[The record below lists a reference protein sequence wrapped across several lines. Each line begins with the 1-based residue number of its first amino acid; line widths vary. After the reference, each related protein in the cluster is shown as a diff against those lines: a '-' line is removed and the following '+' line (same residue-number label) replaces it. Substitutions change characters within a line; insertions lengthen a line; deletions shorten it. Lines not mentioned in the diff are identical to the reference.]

1 MSLSSLTTGRFVAGG
16 QCLGPARRA
25 RPSLALGGTSKA
37 SHMRLACY
45 SKAARKSSVPHLR
58 SRRLPPCASGKG
70 FQTPQE
76 ELKKTAATDALIDS
90 MLAMSVEDRRLR
102 LTQNLMDF
110 GTDFYLRCAARS
122 DAAAS
127 EEEKQK
133 FVQLASECMNIT
145 DAVIREAE
153 TKMDRSEQVLRDILT
168 AAADPDSGEFEVPLS
183 PAAVSRMDSVM
194 NANRDSCGEEMLAY
208 AFAYLR
214 KLNEDKENEVD
225 GMALIIQKVLQ
236 LFCKL
241 TLATP
246 EDPDAADRKPEERIL
261 DSVLRSDV
269 SLWQEALSKR
279 QELGAS
285 KESLVQALRAR
296 MEAVVLGDPSGSY
309 TQKVHAE
316 YLQEVEAYIN
326 KIQE

>member
-1 MSLSSLTTGRFVAGG
+1 
-16 QCLGPARRA
+16 
-25 RPSLALGGTSKA
+25 
-37 SHMRLACY
+37 MRLACY

-279 QELGAS
+279 QVRRECTLSATEWLITNVEPILRS
-285 KESLVQALRAR
+285 WAQARSHWFKHCGRGWKQWCWETPRAPTR
-296 MEAVVLGDPSGSY
+296 RRCTRS
-309 TQKVHAE
+309 TCRRWRRT
-316 YLQEVEAYIN
+316 
-326 KIQE
+326 